1 MKQIILLFSL
11 FFSFTA
17 YGEDLLLKGGNIHTA
32 TADGV
37 LENTDIYIKNGKI
50 IKIGK
55 DLKISASRV
64 EDLNGKL
71 VTPGFIAPYSQL
83 GIVEIG
89 LVPETRDDRSTVYSS
104 GLSIV
109 SAFNPHSTLIPYNLR
124 GGITTA
130 LSVPSSSG
138 LYSGLAS
145 AFSLSSSLEESLI
158 SQDIAL
164 FSNISSGEDSR
175 AAKILLLE
183 DSLDVASRVVE
194 TDSWNNE
201 RGLPSSSEYSSR
213 DIIALKRVLSRE
225 IPLIVRAD
233 RASDILFLIN
243 FSIEKNIRLII
254 SGGSEAWMVAKQLAK
269 TKIPVI
275 LEPIN
280 NLPSSF
286 NQLGAR
292 LDNASILNKAGVK
305 ILIASHETHNS
316 YLSRQAAGIA
326 VSYGLPW
333 DVALKS
339 ITSNVAEV
347 FGLKKI
353 GMVKIGYAA
362 DLIIWEKDPLEVS
375 AFAQQIYISGK
386 LMSNESRSTRLRD
399 RYLNLD

>member
-1 MKQIILLFSL
+1 MKKLILLLSTL
-11 FFSFTA
+11 FSFTVN
-17 YGEDLLLKGGNIHTA
+17 GEDLLLKGGNVYTA
-32 TADGV
+32 GPGGV
-37 LENTDIYIKNGKI
+37 LENTDIYIEDGKI
-50 IKIGK
+50 SKIGK
-55 DLKISASRV
+55 NLNISASRIK
-64 EDLNGKL
+64 DLNGKI

-89 LVPETRDDRSTVYSS
+89 AIAETRDDSSKIYSS

-138 LYSGLAS
+138 LYAGLAS
-145 AFSLSSSLEESLI
+145 AFSLSSSLEGSLI

-164 FSNISSGEDSR
+164 FSSISSGEDSR

-183 DSLDVASRVVE
+183 DSLDVASRVIE
-194 TDSWNNE
+194 TDSWSNE
-201 RGLPSSSEYSSR
+201 KGLPSSSSYSSR
-213 DIIALKRVLSRE
+213 DIAALKRVLTRE

-243 FSIEKNIRLII
+243 FSVEKNIRLII
-254 SGGSEAWMVAKQLAK
+254 RGGSEAWMVAKQLANTK
-269 TKIPVI
+269 TPVI

-292 LDNASILNKAGVK
+292 LDNASLLEKAGVK

-339 ITSNVAEV
+339 LTSNVAEV

-353 GMVKIGYAA
+353 GMIEIGYKA
-362 DLIIWEKDPLEVS
+362 DLIIWGKDPLEIS
-375 AFAQQIYISGK
+375 AFAEQIYISGK

>member
-353 GMVKIGYAA
+353 GMVKIGYTA
-362 DLIIWEKDPLEVS
+362 DLIIWGKDPLEVS

>member
-32 TADGV
+32 AEDGV

-50 IKIGK
+50 IQIGK

-243 FSIEKNIRLII
+243 FSIEKNIKLII

-386 LMSNESRSTRLRD
+386 LMSNKSRSTRLRD

>member
-32 TADGV
+32 VDGV

-50 IKIGK
+50 IQIGK
-55 DLKISASRV
+55 DLKIDASQV

-89 LVPETRDDRSTVYSS
+89 LVSETRDDRSTIYSS

-183 DSLDVASRVVE
+183 DSLDVASRVIA
-194 TDSWNNE
+194 TDSWDNE

-353 GMVKIGYAA
+353 GMVKIGYTA
-362 DLIIWEKDPLEVS
+362 DLIIWGKDPLEVS

-386 LMSNESRSTRLRD
+386 LMSNETRSTRLRD

>member
-1 MKQIILLFSL
+1 MKTLIFFFSL
-11 FFSFTA
+11 IFSFVIQ
-17 YGEDLLLKGGNIHTA
+17 GEDLLLKGGTVHTA
-32 TADGV
+32 DSEGV
-37 LENTDIYIKNGKI
+37 LENTDIYIKDGKI

-55 DLKISASRV
+55 DLKVSASRV
-64 EDLNGKL
+64 ENLNGKI

-83 GIVEIG
+83 GIVEIEA
-89 LVPETRDDRSTVYSS
+89 VAETRDDRSTVYSS

-145 AFSLSSSLEESLI
+145 SFSLSSSLEGSLI

-164 FSNISSGEDSR
+164 FGSVSSREGSR
-175 AAKILLLE
+175 AAKMLLLE
-183 DSLDVASRVVE
+183 DSLDVASRVIE
-194 TDSWNNE
+194 ADAWNDE
-201 RGLPSSSEYSSR
+201 KGLPSSSSYSSR

-225 IPLIVRAD
+225 IPLVVRAD

-243 FSIEKNIRLII
+243 FSIDKNIRLIVR
-254 SGGSEAWMVAKQLAK
+254 GGSEAWMVAKQLAK
-269 TKIPVI
+269 TNTPVI

-280 NLPSSF
+280 NLPGSF

-292 LDNASILNKAGVK
+292 LDNAFMLNKAGVK

-333 DVALKS
+333 DVALRA

-347 FGLKKI
+347 FSLKKI
-353 GMVKIGYAA
+353 GMIKTGYKA
-362 DLIIWEKDPLEVS
+362 DLIIWDKDPLELS
-375 AFAQQIYISGK
+375 AFPEQIYISGK

>member
-17 YGEDLLLKGGNIHTA
+17 YGEDLLLKGGDIHTA
-32 TADGV
+32 AAGGV

-183 DSLDVASRVVE
+183 DSLDVASRVIE

-243 FSIEKNIRLII
+243 FSIEKNIKLII

-353 GMVKIGYAA
+353 GMVKIGYTA

>member
-1 MKQIILLFSL
+1 MKKIILLFSL

-17 YGEDLLLKGGNIHTA
+17 NGEDLLLKGGDIHTA
-32 TADGV
+32 AADGV

-164 FSNISSGEDSR
+164 FSNIGSGEDSR

-183 DSLDVASRVVE
+183 DSLDVASRVIE

-353 GMVKIGYAA
+353 GMVKIGYKA

>member
-1 MKQIILLFSL
+1 MKTLIFLFSL
-11 FFSFTA
+11 VFSFIVQ
-17 YGEDLLLKGGNIHTA
+17 GEGLLLKGGNIHTA
-32 TADGV
+32 DSEGI
-37 LENTDIYIKNGKI
+37 LENTDIYIKDGKI

-55 DLKISASRV
+55 DLKVSASRV
-64 EDLNGKL
+64 EDLNGKI

-83 GIVEIG
+83 GIVEIEA
-89 LVPETRDDRSTVYSS
+89 VAETRDDRSTVYSS

-145 AFSLSSSLEESLI
+145 SFSLSSSLEGSLI

-164 FSNISSGEDSR
+164 FGSVSSGEDSR
-175 AAKILLLE
+175 AAKMLLLE
-183 DSLDVASRVVE
+183 DSLDVASRIVE
-194 TDSWNNE
+194 ADGWNAE
-201 RGLPSSSEYSSR
+201 KGLPSSSSYSSR

-225 IPLIVRAD
+225 IPLVVRAD

-243 FSIEKNIRLII
+243 FSIDKNIRLIVR
-254 SGGSEAWMVAKQLAK
+254 GGSEAWMVAKQLAE
-269 TKIPVI
+269 TNTPVI

-280 NLPSSF
+280 NLPGSF

-292 LDNASILNKAGVK
+292 LDNASMLNKAGVK

-333 DVALKS
+333 DIALRS

-353 GMVKIGYAA
+353 GMIKTGYKA
-362 DLIIWEKDPLEVS
+362 DLIIWDKDPLEIS
-375 AFAQQIYISGK
+375 AFAQQIYISGR
-386 LMSNESRSTRLRD
+386 LMSSESRSTRLRD
-399 RYLNLD
+399 RYLNSD

>member
-1 MKQIILLFSL
+1 MKTLIFFLSL
-11 FFSFTA
+11 IFSFVVQ
-17 YGEDLLLKGGNIHTA
+17 GEGLLLKGGTVHTA
-32 TADGV
+32 DSEGV
-37 LENTDIYIKNGKI
+37 LENTDIYIKDGKI

-55 DLKISASRV
+55 DLKVSASRV
-64 EDLNGKL
+64 EDLNGKI

-83 GIVEIG
+83 GIVEIEA
-89 LVPETRDDRSTVYSS
+89 VAETRDDRSTVYSS

-145 AFSLSSSLEESLI
+145 SFSLSSSLEGSLI

-164 FSNISSGEDSR
+164 FGSVSSREGSR
-175 AAKILLLE
+175 AAKMLLLE
-183 DSLDVASRVVE
+183 DSLDVASRVIE
-194 TDSWNNE
+194 ADAWNDE
-201 RGLPSSSEYSSR
+201 KGLPSSSSYSSR

-225 IPLIVRAD
+225 IPLVVRAD

-243 FSIEKNIRLII
+243 FSIDKNIRLIVR
-254 SGGSEAWMVAKQLAK
+254 GGSEAWMVAKQLAE
-269 TKIPVI
+269 TNTPVI

-280 NLPSSF
+280 NLPGSF

-292 LDNASILNKAGVK
+292 LDNAFMLNKAGVK

-333 DVALKS
+333 DIALRA

-353 GMVKIGYAA
+353 GKIKIGYKA

-375 AFAQQIYISGK
+375 AFAQQIYISGE
-386 LMSNESRSTRLRD
+386 LMSKESRSTRLRD

>member
-183 DSLDVASRVVE
+183 DSLDVASRVLE

-243 FSIEKNIRLII
+243 FSIEKNIKLII

-353 GMVKIGYAA
+353 GMVKIGYTA
-362 DLIIWEKDPLEVS
+362 DLIIWGKDPLEVS

>member
-183 DSLDVASRVVE
+183 DSLDVASRVLE

-353 GMVKIGYAA
+353 GMVKIGYTA
-362 DLIIWEKDPLEVS
+362 DLIIWGKDPLEVS

>member
-1 MKQIILLFSL
+1 MKTLIFLFSL
-11 FFSFTA
+11 VFSFIVQ
-17 YGEDLLLKGGNIHTA
+17 GEGLLLKGGNIHTA
-32 TADGV
+32 DSEGI
-37 LENTDIYIKNGKI
+37 LENTDIYIKDGKI

-55 DLKISASRV
+55 DLKVSASRI
-64 EDLNGKL
+64 EDLNGKI

-83 GIVEIG
+83 GIVEIEA
-89 LVPETRDDRSTVYSS
+89 VAETRDDRSTVYSS

-145 AFSLSSSLEESLI
+145 SFSLSSSLEGSLI

-164 FSNISSGEDSR
+164 FGSVSSGEDSR
-175 AAKILLLE
+175 AAKMLLLE
-183 DSLDVASRVVE
+183 DSLDVASRIVE
-194 TDSWNNE
+194 ADGWNAE
-201 RGLPSSSEYSSR
+201 KGLPSSSSYSSR

-225 IPLIVRAD
+225 IPLVVRAD

-243 FSIEKNIRLII
+243 FSIDKNIRLIVR
-254 SGGSEAWMVAKQLAK
+254 GGSEAWMVAKQLAE
-269 TKIPVI
+269 TNTPVI

-280 NLPSSF
+280 NLPGSF

-292 LDNASILNKAGVK
+292 LDNASMLNKAGVK

-333 DVALKS
+333 DMALRA

-353 GMVKIGYAA
+353 GMIKTGYKA
-362 DLIIWEKDPLEVS
+362 DLIIWDKDPLEIS
-375 AFAQQIYISGK
+375 AFAQQIYISGR
-386 LMSNESRSTRLRD
+386 LMSSESRSTRLRD
-399 RYLNLD
+399 RYLNSD

>member
-183 DSLDVASRVVE
+183 DSLDVASRVIE

-292 LDNASILNKAGVK
+292 LDNAYILNKAGVR

-353 GMVKIGYAA
+353 GMVKIGYTA
-362 DLIIWEKDPLEVS
+362 DLIIWGKDPLEVS

>member
-1 MKQIILLFSL
+1 VKTLIFLFSL
-11 FFSFTA
+11 VFSFIVQ
-17 YGEDLLLKGGNIHTA
+17 GEGLLLKGGNVHTA
-32 TADGV
+32 DSEGI
-37 LENTDIYIKNGKI
+37 LENTDIYIKDGKI

-55 DLKISASRV
+55 DLKVSASRV
-64 EDLNGKL
+64 EDLNGKI

-83 GIVEIG
+83 GIVEIEA
-89 LVPETRDDRSTVYSS
+89 VAETRDDRSTVYSS

-145 AFSLSSSLEESLI
+145 SFSLSSSLEGSLI

-164 FSNISSGEDSR
+164 FGSVISGEDSR
-175 AAKILLLE
+175 AAKMLLLE
-183 DSLDVASRVVE
+183 DSLDVASRIVE
-194 TDSWNNE
+194 ADGWNDE
-201 RGLPSSSEYSSR
+201 KGLPSSSSYSSR

-225 IPLIVRAD
+225 IPLVVRAD

-243 FSIEKNIRLII
+243 FSIDKNIRLIVR
-254 SGGSEAWMVAKQLAK
+254 GGSEAWMVAKQLAE
-269 TKIPVI
+269 TNTPVI

-280 NLPSSF
+280 NLPGSF

-292 LDNASILNKAGVK
+292 LDNASMLNKSGVK

-333 DVALKS
+333 DMALRA

-353 GMVKIGYAA
+353 GMIKTGYKA
-362 DLIIWEKDPLEVS
+362 DLIIWDKDPLEIS
-375 AFAQQIYISGK
+375 AFAQQIYISGR
-386 LMSNESRSTRLRD
+386 LMSSESRSTRLRD
-399 RYLNLD
+399 RYLNSD

>member
-1 MKQIILLFSL
+1 
-11 FFSFTA
+11 
-17 YGEDLLLKGGNIHTA
+17 
-32 TADGV
+32 
-37 LENTDIYIKNGKI
+37 
-50 IKIGK
+50 
-55 DLKISASRV
+55 
-64 EDLNGKL
+64 
-71 VTPGFIAPYSQL
+71 
-83 GIVEIG
+83 
-89 LVPETRDDRSTVYSS
+89 VYSS

-145 AFSLSSSLEESLI
+145 SFSLSSSLEGSLI

-164 FSNISSGEDSR
+164 FGSVSSGEDSR
-175 AAKILLLE
+175 AAKMLLLE
-183 DSLDVASRVVE
+183 DSLDVASRIVE
-194 TDSWNNE
+194 ADGWNDE
-201 RGLPSSSEYSSR
+201 KGLPSSSSYSSR

-225 IPLIVRAD
+225 IPLVVRAD

-243 FSIEKNIRLII
+243 FSIDKNIRLIVR
-254 SGGSEAWMVAKQLAK
+254 GGSEAWMVAKQLAE
-269 TKIPVI
+269 TNTPVI

-280 NLPSSF
+280 NLPGSF

-292 LDNASILNKAGVK
+292 LDNASMLNKAGVK

-333 DVALKS
+333 DMALRA

-353 GMVKIGYAA
+353 GMIKTGYKA
-362 DLIIWEKDPLEVS
+362 DLIIWDKDPLEIS
-375 AFAQQIYISGK
+375 AFAQQIYISGR
-386 LMSNESRSTRLRD
+386 LMSSESRSTRLRD
-399 RYLNLD
+399 RYLNSD

>member
-1 MKQIILLFSL
+1 MKTLIFLFSL
-11 FFSFTA
+11 VFSFIA
-17 YGEDLLLKGGNIHTA
+17 QGEGLLLKGGNVHTA
-32 TADGV
+32 DSEGI
-37 LENTDIYIKNGKI
+37 LENTDIYIKDGKI

-55 DLKISASRV
+55 DLKVSASRI
-64 EDLNGKL
+64 EDLNGKI

-83 GIVEIG
+83 GIVEIEA
-89 LVPETRDDRSTVYSS
+89 VAETRDDRSTVYSS

-145 AFSLSSSLEESLI
+145 SFSLSSSLEGSLI

-164 FSNISSGEDSR
+164 FGSVISGEDSR
-175 AAKILLLE
+175 AAKMLLLE
-183 DSLDVASRVVE
+183 DSLDVASRIVE
-194 TDSWNNE
+194 ADGWNDE
-201 RGLPSSSEYSSR
+201 KGLPSSSSYSSR

-225 IPLIVRAD
+225 IPLVVRAD

-243 FSIEKNIRLII
+243 FSIDKNIRLIVR
-254 SGGSEAWMVAKQLAK
+254 GGSEAWMVAKQLAE
-269 TKIPVI
+269 TNTPVI

-280 NLPSSF
+280 NLPGSF

-292 LDNASILNKAGVK
+292 LDNAFMLNKAGVK

-333 DVALKS
+333 DVALRA
-339 ITSNVAEV
+339 ITSNIAEV

-353 GMVKIGYAA
+353 GMIKTGYKA
-362 DLIIWEKDPLEVS
+362 DLIIWDKDPLEIS
-375 AFAQQIYISGK
+375 AFAQQIYISGR
-386 LMSNESRSTRLRD
+386 LMSSESRSTRLRD
-399 RYLNLD
+399 RYLNSD

>member
-17 YGEDLLLKGGNIHTA
+17 YGEDLLLKGGNIYTA

-55 DLKISASRV
+55 DLMISASRV

-71 VTPGFIAPYSQL
+71 ITPGFIAPYSQL

-145 AFSLSSSLEESLI
+145 AFSLSSSLEGSLI
-158 SQDIAL
+158 SQDVAL

-183 DSLDVASRVVE
+183 DSLDVASRVVK

-201 RGLPSSSEYSSR
+201 KGLPSSSEYSSR

-286 NQLGAR
+286 NQ
-292 LDNASILNKAGVK
+292 
-305 ILIASHETHNS
+305 
-316 YLSRQAAGIA
+316 Y
-326 VSYGLPW
+326 P
-333 DVALKS
+333 
-339 ITSNVAEV
+339 
-347 FGLKKI
+347 
-353 GMVKIGYAA
+353 
-362 DLIIWEKDPLEVS
+362 
-375 AFAQQIYISGK
+375 
-386 LMSNESRSTRLRD
+386 
-399 RYLNLD
+399 

>member
-17 YGEDLLLKGGNIHTA
+17 YGEDLLLKGGKIHTA

-55 DLKISASRV
+55 DLMISASRV

-89 LVPETRDDRSTVYSS
+89 LVSETRDDRSTIYSS

-145 AFSLSSSLEESLI
+145 AFSLSSSLEGSLI
-158 SQDIAL
+158 SQDVAL

-183 DSLDVASRVVE
+183 DSLDVASRVVK

-201 RGLPSSSEYSSR
+201 KGLPSSSEYSSR

-353 GMVKIGYAA
+353 GMVKIGYTA

>member
-1 MKQIILLFSL
+1 VKKVAL
-11 FFSFTA
+11 FFSLVFSFIT

-32 TADGV
+32 DSEGI
-37 LENTDIYIKNGKI
+37 LENTDIYIKDGKI
-50 IKIGK
+50 NRIGK
-55 DLKISASRV
+55 DLKINASRV
-64 EDLNGKL
+64 KDIKGKI

-89 LVPETRDDRSTVYSS
+89 LVPETRDDRSTIYSS

-145 AFSLSSSLEESLI
+145 AFSLSSSLEGSLI

-164 FSNISSGEDSR
+164 FGSIGSGEDSR

-183 DSLDVASRVVE
+183 DSLDVASRVIE
-194 TDSWNNE
+194 TDNWNNE
-201 RGLPSSSEYSSR
+201 NGLPSSSSYSSR
-213 DIIALKRVLSRE
+213 DIVALKRVLSRE
-225 IPLIVRAD
+225 IPLIIRAD

-243 FSIEKNIRLII
+243 FSVEKNIRLII

-353 GMVKIGYAA
+353 GMIKPGYTA
-362 DLIIWEKDPLEVS
+362 DLIIWGKDPLEVS

-399 RYLNLD
+399 RYLNLE

>member
-243 FSIEKNIRLII
+243 FSIEKNIKLII

-353 GMVKIGYAA
+353 GMVKIGYTA
-362 DLIIWEKDPLEVS
+362 DLIIWGKDPLEVS

>member
-32 TADGV
+32 VDGV

-50 IKIGK
+50 IQIGK
-55 DLKISASRV
+55 DLKIDASQV

-89 LVPETRDDRSTVYSS
+89 LVSETRDDRSTIYSS

-183 DSLDVASRVVE
+183 DSLDVASRVIA
-194 TDSWNNE
+194 TDSWDNE

-353 GMVKIGYAA
+353 GMVKIGYTA
-362 DLIIWEKDPLEVS
+362 DLIIWGKDPLEVS

>member
-1 MKQIILLFSL
+1 VKTLIFLFSL
-11 FFSFTA
+11 VFSFIVQ
-17 YGEDLLLKGGNIHTA
+17 GEGLLLKGGNVHTA
-32 TADGV
+32 DSEGI
-37 LENTDIYIKNGKI
+37 LENTDIYIKDGKI

-55 DLKISASRV
+55 DLKVSASRV
-64 EDLNGKL
+64 EDLNGKI

-83 GIVEIG
+83 GIVEIEA
-89 LVPETRDDRSTVYSS
+89 VAETRDDRSTVYSS

-145 AFSLSSSLEESLI
+145 SFSLSSSLEGSLI

-164 FSNISSGEDSR
+164 FGSVSSGEDSR
-175 AAKILLLE
+175 AAKMLLLE
-183 DSLDVASRVVE
+183 DSLDVASRIVE
-194 TDSWNNE
+194 ADGWNDE
-201 RGLPSSSEYSSR
+201 KGLPSSSSYSSR

-225 IPLIVRAD
+225 IPLVVRAD

-243 FSIEKNIRLII
+243 FSIDKNIRLIVR
-254 SGGSEAWMVAKQLAK
+254 GGSEAWMVAKQLAE
-269 TKIPVI
+269 TNTPVI

-280 NLPSSF
+280 NLPGSF

-292 LDNASILNKAGVK
+292 LDNASMLNKSGVK

-333 DVALKS
+333 DMALRA

-353 GMVKIGYAA
+353 GMIKTGYKA
-362 DLIIWEKDPLEVS
+362 DLIIWDKDPLEIS
-375 AFAQQIYISGK
+375 AFAQQIYISGR
-386 LMSNESRSTRLRD
+386 LMSSESRSTRLRD
-399 RYLNLD
+399 RYLNSD

>member
-1 MKQIILLFSL
+1 MKKIILLFSL

-17 YGEDLLLKGGNIHTA
+17 NGEDLLLKGGDIHTA
-32 TADGV
+32 AADGV

-164 FSNISSGEDSR
+164 FSNIGSGEDSR

-183 DSLDVASRVVE
+183 DSLDVASRVLE

-243 FSIEKNIRLII
+243 FSIEKNIKLII

-353 GMVKIGYAA
+353 GMVKIGYTA
-362 DLIIWEKDPLEVS
+362 DLIIWGKDPLEVS

-386 LMSNESRSTRLRD
+386 LMSNETRSTRLRD

>member
-1 MKQIILLFSL
+1 VKTLIFFLSL
-11 FFSFTA
+11 IFSFVVQ
-17 YGEDLLLKGGNIHTA
+17 GEGLLLKGGTVHTA
-32 TADGV
+32 DSEGV
-37 LENTDIYIKNGKI
+37 LENTDIYIKDGKI

-55 DLKISASRV
+55 DLKVSASRV
-64 EDLNGKL
+64 EDLNGKI

-83 GIVEIG
+83 GIVEIEA
-89 LVPETRDDRSTVYSS
+89 VAETRDDRSTVYSS

-145 AFSLSSSLEESLI
+145 SFSLSSSLEGSLI

-164 FSNISSGEDSR
+164 FGSISSGEDSR
-175 AAKILLLE
+175 AAKMLLLE
-183 DSLDVASRVVE
+183 DSLDVASRVE
-194 TDSWNNE
+194 DADAWNDE
-201 RGLPSSSEYSSR
+201 RGLPSSSSYSSR

-225 IPLIVRAD
+225 IPFVIRAD

-243 FSIEKNIRLII
+243 FSIDKNIRLIVR
-254 SGGSEAWMVAKQLAK
+254 GGSEAWMVAKQLAK
-269 TKIPVI
+269 TNTPVI

-280 NLPSSF
+280 NLPGSF

-292 LDNASILNKAGVK
+292 LDNASMLNKAGVK

-333 DVALKS
+333 DVALRA

-353 GMVKIGYAA
+353 GMIKIGYKA

-375 AFAQQIYISGK
+375 AFAQQIYISGE
-386 LMSNESRSTRLRD
+386 LMSKESRSTRLRD

>member
-1 MKQIILLFSL
+1 MKKIILLFSL

-17 YGEDLLLKGGNIHTA
+17 NGEDLLLKGGDIHTA
-32 TADGV
+32 AADGV

-183 DSLDVASRVVE
+183 DSLDVASRVLE

-353 GMVKIGYAA
+353 GMVKIGYTA
-362 DLIIWEKDPLEVS
+362 DLIIWGKDPLEVS

>member
-50 IKIGK
+50 IQIGK

-164 FSNISSGEDSR
+164 FSNIGSGEDSR

-353 GMVKIGYAA
+353 GMVKIGYTA
-362 DLIIWEKDPLEVS
+362 DLIIWGKDPLEVS

-386 LMSNESRSTRLRD
+386 LMSNETRSTRLRD

>member
-1 MKQIILLFSL
+1 MKTLIFLFSL
-11 FFSFTA
+11 VFSFIVQ
-17 YGEDLLLKGGNIHTA
+17 GEGLLLKGGNVHTA
-32 TADGV
+32 NSEGI
-37 LENTDIYIKNGKI
+37 LENTDIYIKDGKI

-55 DLKISASRV
+55 DLKVSASRV
-64 EDLNGKL
+64 EDLNGKI

-83 GIVEIG
+83 GIVEIEA
-89 LVPETRDDRSTVYSS
+89 VAETRDDRSTVYSS

-145 AFSLSSSLEESLI
+145 SFSLSSSLEGSLI

-164 FSNISSGEDSR
+164 FGSVSSGEDSR
-175 AAKILLLE
+175 AAKMLLLE
-183 DSLDVASRVVE
+183 DSLDVASRIVE
-194 TDSWNNE
+194 ADGWNDE
-201 RGLPSSSEYSSR
+201 KGLPSSSSYSSR

-225 IPLIVRAD
+225 IPLVVRAD

-243 FSIEKNIRLII
+243 FSIDKNIRLIVR
-254 SGGSEAWMVAKQLAK
+254 GGSEAWMVAKQLAE
-269 TKIPVI
+269 TNTPVI

-280 NLPSSF
+280 NLPGSF

-292 LDNASILNKAGVK
+292 LDNASMLNKAGVK

-333 DVALKS
+333 DMALRA

-353 GMVKIGYAA
+353 GMIKTGYKA
-362 DLIIWEKDPLEVS
+362 DLIIWDKDPLEIS
-375 AFAQQIYISGK
+375 AFAQQIYISGR
-386 LMSNESRSTRLRD
+386 LMSSESRSTRLRD
-399 RYLNLD
+399 RYLNSD

>member
-1 MKQIILLFSL
+1 
-11 FFSFTA
+11 
-17 YGEDLLLKGGNIHTA
+17 
-32 TADGV
+32 
-37 LENTDIYIKNGKI
+37 
-50 IKIGK
+50 
-55 DLKISASRV
+55 
-64 EDLNGKL
+64 
-71 VTPGFIAPYSQL
+71 
-83 GIVEIG
+83 
-89 LVPETRDDRSTVYSS
+89 
-104 GLSIV
+104 LSIV

-145 AFSLSSSLEESLI
+145 AFSLSSSLEGSLI

-164 FSNISSGEDSR
+164 FGSIGSGEDSR

-183 DSLDVASRVVE
+183 DSLDVASRVIE
-194 TDSWNNE
+194 TDNWNNE
-201 RGLPSSSEYSSR
+201 KGLPSSSSYSSR
-213 DIIALKRVLSRE
+213 DIVALKRVLSRE
-225 IPLIVRAD
+225 IPLIIRAD

-243 FSIEKNIRLII
+243 FSVEKNIRLII

-292 LDNASILNKAGVK
+292 LDNASMLNKAGVK

-353 GMVKIGYAA
+353 GMIKPGYTA
-362 DLIIWEKDPLEVS
+362 DLIIWGKDPLEVS

-399 RYLNLD
+399 RYLNLE

>member
-109 SAFNPHSTLIPYNLR
+109 SAFNPHSSLIPYNLR

-183 DSLDVASRVVE
+183 DSLDVASRVLE

-353 GMVKIGYAA
+353 GMVKIGYTA

>member
-17 YGEDLLLKGGNIHTA
+17 NGEDLLLKGGNIHTA

-50 IKIGK
+50 IQIGK

-183 DSLDVASRVVE
+183 DSLDVASRVIE

-353 GMVKIGYAA
+353 GMVKIGYTA

>member
-1 MKQIILLFSL
+1 MKTLIFLFSL
-11 FFSFTA
+11 VFSFIVQ
-17 YGEDLLLKGGNIHTA
+17 GEGLLLKGGNVHTA
-32 TADGV
+32 DSEGI
-37 LENTDIYIKNGKI
+37 LENTDIYIKDGKI

-55 DLKISASRV
+55 DLKVSASRV
-64 EDLNGKL
+64 EDLNGKI

-83 GIVEIG
+83 GIVEIEA
-89 LVPETRDDRSTVYSS
+89 VAETRDDRSTVYSS

-145 AFSLSSSLEESLI
+145 SFSLSSSLEGSLI

-164 FSNISSGEDSR
+164 FGSVISGEDSR
-175 AAKILLLE
+175 AAKMLLLE
-183 DSLDVASRVVE
+183 DSLDVASRIVE
-194 TDSWNNE
+194 ADGWNDE
-201 RGLPSSSEYSSR
+201 KGLPSSSSYSSR

-225 IPLIVRAD
+225 IPLVVRAD

-243 FSIEKNIRLII
+243 FSIDKNIRLIVR
-254 SGGSEAWMVAKQLAK
+254 GGSEAWMVAKQLAE
-269 TKIPVI
+269 TNTPVI

-280 NLPSSF
+280 NLPGSF

-292 LDNASILNKAGVK
+292 LDNASMLNKSGVK

-333 DVALKS
+333 DMALRA

-353 GMVKIGYAA
+353 GMIKTGYKA
-362 DLIIWEKDPLEVS
+362 DLIIWDKDPLEIS
-375 AFAQQIYISGK
+375 AFAQQIYISGR
-386 LMSNESRSTRLRD
+386 LMSSESRSTRLRD
-399 RYLNLD
+399 RYLNSD

>member
-32 TADGV
+32 VDGV

-50 IKIGK
+50 IQIGK
-55 DLKISASRV
+55 DLKIDASQV

-89 LVPETRDDRSTVYSS
+89 LVSETRDDRSTIYSS

-183 DSLDVASRVVE
+183 DSLDVASRVLE

-243 FSIEKNIRLII
+243 FSIEKNIKLII

-353 GMVKIGYAA
+353 GMVKIGYTA
-362 DLIIWEKDPLEVS
+362 DLIIWGKDPLEVS

>member
-1 MKQIILLFSL
+1 MKTLIFFLSL
-11 FFSFTA
+11 IFSFVVQ
-17 YGEDLLLKGGNIHTA
+17 GEGLLLKGGTVHTA
-32 TADGV
+32 DSEGV
-37 LENTDIYIKNGKI
+37 LENTDIYIKDGKI

-55 DLKISASRV
+55 DLKVSASRV
-64 EDLNGKL
+64 EDLNGKI

-83 GIVEIG
+83 GIVEIEA
-89 LVPETRDDRSTVYSS
+89 VAETRDDRSTVYSS

-145 AFSLSSSLEESLI
+145 SFSLSSSLEGSLI

-164 FSNISSGEDSR
+164 FGSISSGEDSR
-175 AAKILLLE
+175 AAKMLLLE
-183 DSLDVASRVVE
+183 DSLDVASRVE
-194 TDSWNNE
+194 DADAWNDE
-201 RGLPSSSEYSSR
+201 RGLPSSSSYSSR

-225 IPLIVRAD
+225 IPFVIRAD

-243 FSIEKNIRLII
+243 FSIDKNIRLIVR
-254 SGGSEAWMVAKQLAK
+254 GGSEAWMVAKQLAK
-269 TKIPVI
+269 TNTPVI

-280 NLPSSF
+280 NLPGSF

-292 LDNASILNKAGVK
+292 LDNASMLNKAGVK

-333 DVALKS
+333 DVALRA
-339 ITSNVAEV
+339 ITSNVAEI

-353 GMVKIGYAA
+353 GMIKIGYKA

-375 AFAQQIYISGK
+375 AFAQQIYISGE
-386 LMSNESRSTRLRD
+386 LMSKESRSTRLRD

>member
-1 MKQIILLFSL
+1 MKTLIFFLSL
-11 FFSFTA
+11 IFSFVVQ
-17 YGEDLLLKGGNIHTA
+17 GEGLLLKGGTVHTA
-32 TADGV
+32 DSEGV
-37 LENTDIYIKNGKI
+37 LENTDIYIKDGKI

-55 DLKISASRV
+55 DLKVSASRV
-64 EDLNGKL
+64 EDLNGKI

-83 GIVEIG
+83 GIVEIEA
-89 LVPETRDDRSTVYSS
+89 VAETRDDRSTVYSS

-145 AFSLSSSLEESLI
+145 SFSLSSSLEGSLI

-164 FSNISSGEDSR
+164 FGSISSGEDSR
-175 AAKILLLE
+175 AAKMLLLE
-183 DSLDVASRVVE
+183 DSLDVASRVE
-194 TDSWNNE
+194 DADAWNDE
-201 RGLPSSSEYSSR
+201 RGLPSSSSYSSR

-225 IPLIVRAD
+225 IPFVIRAD

-243 FSIEKNIRLII
+243 FSIDKNIRLIVR
-254 SGGSEAWMVAKQLAK
+254 GGSEAWMVAKQLAK
-269 TKIPVI
+269 TNTPVI

-280 NLPSSF
+280 NLPGSF

-292 LDNASILNKAGVK
+292 LDNASMLNKAGVK

-333 DVALKS
+333 DVALRA

-353 GMVKIGYAA
+353 GMIKIGYKA

-375 AFAQQIYISGK
+375 AFAQQIYISGE
-386 LMSNESRSTRLRD
+386 LMSKESRSTRLRD

>member
-50 IKIGK
+50 IQIGK

-183 DSLDVASRVVE
+183 DSLDVASRVLE

-243 FSIEKNIRLII
+243 FSIEKNIKLII

-353 GMVKIGYAA
+353 GMVKIGYTA
-362 DLIIWEKDPLEVS
+362 DLIIWGKDPLEVS

>member
-1 MKQIILLFSL
+1 MKTLIFLFSL
-11 FFSFTA
+11 VFSFIVQ
-17 YGEDLLLKGGNIHTA
+17 GEGLLLKGGNVHTA
-32 TADGV
+32 DSEGI
-37 LENTDIYIKNGKI
+37 LENTDIYIKDGKI

-55 DLKISASRV
+55 DLKVSASRV
-64 EDLNGKL
+64 EDLNGKI

-83 GIVEIG
+83 GIVEIEA
-89 LVPETRDDRSTVYSS
+89 VAETRDDRSTVYSS

-145 AFSLSSSLEESLI
+145 SFSLSSSLEGSLI

-164 FSNISSGEDSR
+164 FGSVSSGEDSR
-175 AAKILLLE
+175 AAKMLLLE
-183 DSLDVASRVVE
+183 DSLDVASRIVE
-194 TDSWNNE
+194 ADGWNDE
-201 RGLPSSSEYSSR
+201 KGLPSSSSYSSR

-225 IPLIVRAD
+225 IPLVVRAD

-243 FSIEKNIRLII
+243 FSIDKNIRLIVR
-254 SGGSEAWMVAKQLAK
+254 GGSEAWMVAKQLAE
-269 TKIPVI
+269 TNTPVI

-280 NLPSSF
+280 NLPGSF

-292 LDNASILNKAGVK
+292 LDNASMLNKSGVK

-333 DVALKS
+333 DMALRA

-353 GMVKIGYAA
+353 GMIKTGYKA
-362 DLIIWEKDPLEVS
+362 DLIIWDKDPLEIS
-375 AFAQQIYISGK
+375 AFAQQIYISGR
-386 LMSNESRSTRLRD
+386 LMSSESRSTRLRD
-399 RYLNLD
+399 RYLNSD

>member
-1 MKQIILLFSL
+1 MKTLIFFFSL
-11 FFSFTA
+11 IFSFVIQ
-17 YGEDLLLKGGNIHTA
+17 GEDLLLKGGTVHTA
-32 TADGV
+32 DSEGV
-37 LENTDIYIKNGKI
+37 LKNTDIYIKDGRI

-55 DLKISASRV
+55 DLQVSASRV
-64 EDLNGKL
+64 EDLNGKI

-83 GIVEIG
+83 GIVEIEA
-89 LVPETRDDRSTVYSS
+89 VAETRDDRSTVYSS

-145 AFSLSSSLEESLI
+145 SFSLSSSLVGSLI

-164 FSNISSGEDSR
+164 FGSLSSREGSR
-175 AAKILLLE
+175 AAKMLLLE
-183 DSLDVASRVVE
+183 DSLDVASRVIE
-194 TDSWNNE
+194 ADAWNDE
-201 RGLPSSSEYSSR
+201 KGLPSSSSYSSR

-225 IPLIVRAD
+225 IPLVVRAD

-243 FSIEKNIRLII
+243 FSIDKNIRLIVR
-254 SGGSEAWMVAKQLAK
+254 GGSEAWMVAKQLAK
-269 TKIPVI
+269 TNTPVI

-280 NLPSSF
+280 NLPGSF

-292 LDNASILNKAGVK
+292 LDNAFMLNKAGVK

-333 DVALKS
+333 DVALRA
-339 ITSNVAEV
+339 ITSNIAEV

-353 GMVKIGYAA
+353 GMIKTGYKA
-362 DLIIWEKDPLEVS
+362 DLIIWDKDPLELS
-375 AFAQQIYISGK
+375 AFPEQIYISGK

>member
-1 MKQIILLFSL
+1 MKTLIFLFSL
-11 FFSFTA
+11 VFSFIVQ
-17 YGEDLLLKGGNIHTA
+17 GEGLLLKGGNVHTA
-32 TADGV
+32 DSEGI
-37 LENTDIYIKNGKI
+37 LENTDIYIKDGKI

-55 DLKISASRV
+55 DLKVSASRV
-64 EDLNGKL
+64 EDLNGKR

-83 GIVEIG
+83 GIVEIEA
-89 LVPETRDDRSTVYSS
+89 VAETRDDRSTVYSS

-145 AFSLSSSLEESLI
+145 SFSLSSSLEGSLI

-164 FSNISSGEDSR
+164 FGSVSSGEDSR
-175 AAKILLLE
+175 AAKMLLLE
-183 DSLDVASRVVE
+183 DSLDVASRIVE
-194 TDSWNNE
+194 ADGWNDE
-201 RGLPSSSEYSSR
+201 KGLPSSSSYSSR

-225 IPLIVRAD
+225 IPLVVRAD

-243 FSIEKNIRLII
+243 FSIDKNIRLIVR
-254 SGGSEAWMVAKQLAK
+254 GGSEAWMVAKQLAE
-269 TKIPVI
+269 TNTPVI

-280 NLPSSF
+280 NLPGSF

-292 LDNASILNKAGVK
+292 LDNASMLNKAGVK

-333 DVALKS
+333 DMALRA

-353 GMVKIGYAA
+353 GMIKTGYKA
-362 DLIIWEKDPLEVS
+362 DLIIWDKDPLEIS
-375 AFAQQIYISGK
+375 AFAQQIYISGR
-386 LMSNESRSTRLRD
+386 LMSSESRSTRLRD
-399 RYLNLD
+399 RYLNSD